1 MTQRNASCPC
11 GSGKRYK
18 HCCGSLNPCRQSQ
31 EISDE
36 QLLAALKKAD
46 EDNIAD
52 GLQPGAREMMDI
64 GKALRTF
71 GIQAILAGP
80 EHLVPEI
87 SKRARRINKTL
98 FIPRELQ
105 VGGLHLGA
113 FLFRDMFCQLYAP
126 ITFGTCRIDFWK
138 LLDLTDFQKSWLA
151 DDPELLGR
159 FTDQSMDI
167 LDFGFGWGEF
177 GHGRNVNARSK
188 DLIWRAHSQ
197 LEASAATA
205 IAGCDYSGTIQSAL
219 LGTELAL
226 KAGLAA
232 HGISDKELGKKAL
245 GHNLSAL
252 AAELAQFESGFDHER
267 VGRVVVSFPDYVESR
282 YNLPTPGR
290 IETGHILMG
299 AQYVASEVTRQFTDR
314 NCRKDDAS
322 LSGRMYPA

>member
-1 MTQRNASCPC
+1 MPKRNADCSC
-11 GSGKRYK
+11 GSGKRFK
-18 HCCGSLNPCRQSQ
+18 HCCGSFGADAQAT
-31 EISDE
+31 EISDD

-46 EDNIAD
+46 DEYIES
-52 GLQPGAREMMDI
+52 GMQPGGRDI
-64 GKALRTF
+64 MNVGKALNSF
-71 GIQAILAGP
+71 GIQAILMGP
-80 EHLVPEI
+80 EHMVPEI
-87 SKRARRINKTL
+87 SRRTQRINKTL
-98 FIPRELQ
+98 FIPKELQ

-126 ITFGTCRIDFWK
+126 IAYGTIRIDFWK

-151 DDPELLGR
+151 DSPEQLAM
-159 FTDQSMDI
+159 FTDQSMDV

-177 GHGRNVNARSK
+177 GHGRSVNARGK

-219 LGTELAL
+219 LGTELSL
-226 KAGLAA
+226 KAGLAV
-232 HGISDKELGKKAL
+232 HGMTDKKLSKRTL

-252 AAELAQFESGFDHER
+252 AEELSKFEPGFDHKR
-267 VGRVVVSFPDYVESR
+267 VDRVVARFPDYIESR
-282 YNLPTPGR
+282 YNQPTPGR

-314 NCRKDDAS
+314 NCRQNGGS
-322 LSGRMYPA
+322 LSSRMYPP